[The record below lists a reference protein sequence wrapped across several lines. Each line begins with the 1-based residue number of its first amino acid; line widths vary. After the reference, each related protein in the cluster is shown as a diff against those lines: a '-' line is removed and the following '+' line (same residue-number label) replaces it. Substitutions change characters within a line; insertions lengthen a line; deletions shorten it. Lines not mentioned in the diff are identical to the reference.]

1 MSSCAPGSPVVDRT
15 IERGSA
21 VRTDSIGMDGV
32 GIADAVA
39 AGEMSAREVV
49 EQSIA
54 RIEQH
59 NATLNAVVAERFAQA
74 LDEVDRGLPDGP
86 LRGVPTLV
94 KDLGMH
100 VAGLPTTRGSR
111 LWADDVSP
119 ADSELV
125 ARYRRA
131 GMVVLGMTNSPELG
145 KNAST
150 EPLLHGPTR
159 NPWSPTH
166 SPGGSSGGSAAAVS
180 SGMVPVA
187 HGNDGGGSIRIPAS
201 MCGLFGLK
209 PSRGRVTAA
218 PETGVLAYPLGINH
232 ALTHSVRDSALLLD
246 IAAVPVPG
254 SAVGAPTP
262 QGSFTAQLRHDPG
275 RLRIGLVTRRT
286 DGGEVSPEVITA
298 VRSMAK
304 LCEELGHVVD
314 EVEIPDD
321 HEATMA
327 SFGTLM
333 GVTLLAQVDHR
344 LAELGRD
351 LREDDLE
358 PFTRTMYDYYRGSL
372 GATDYYD
379 ALCGVQATGWR
390 VGRAFADHDLLLT
403 PTIALPVPE
412 LGVLDTSKPEVMW
425 TRAAD
430 YSAFTG
436 LFNITGMPAM
446 SVPHGVD
453 AHGLPLGAHFVAD
466 FGREDVLLSL
476 AARLEEAAPWPVL
489 APGY

>member
-1 MSSCAPGSPVVDRT
+1 MTPDDRST
-15 IERGSA
+15 VSMQ
-21 VRTDSIGMDGV
+21 SIGMDAV
-32 GIADAVA
+32 GIAGAVA
-39 AGEMSAREVV
+39 AGETSAREVV

-54 RIEQH
+54 RIEAH
-59 NATLNAVVAERFAQA
+59 NGALNAVVAERFDQA
-74 LDEVDRGLPDGP
+74 LAEVDRGLPAGP
-86 LRGVPTLV
+86 LCGVPTLV
-94 KDLGMH
+94 KDLGMR

-111 LWADDVSP
+111 LWADDVAQ

-150 EPLLHGPTR
+150 EPLLHGPTH
-159 NPWSPTH
+159 NPWSTAH
-166 SPGGSSGGSAAAVS
+166 SPGGSSGGAAAAVS

-218 PETGVLAYPLGINH
+218 PETSVLAYPLGINH

-246 IAAVPVPG
+246 LAAERLPG

-262 QGSFTAQLRHDPG
+262 DGSFSAQLARATG

-286 DGGEVSPEVITA
+286 DGGEVNEEVLAAT
-298 VRSMAK
+298 RSMAK
-304 LCEELGHVVD
+304 VCEELGHVVD

-333 GVTLLAQVDHR
+333 GVSLLAQVDHR
-344 LAELGRD
+344 LAELGRE

-358 PFTRTMYDYYRGSL
+358 PFTRMMYDHYRGTL
-372 GATDYYD
+372 GPTDYYD
-379 ALCGVQATGWR
+379 ALCGVQATAWR
-390 VGRAFADHDLLLT
+390 VGRAFVEHDLLLT

-412 LGVLDTSKPEVMW
+412 LGVLDTSNPEAMW
-425 TRAAD
+425 TRAGD
-430 YSAFTG
+430 YSAFTS

-446 SVPHGVD
+446 SVPHGTD
-453 AHGLPLGAHFVAD
+453 SGGLPLGAHFVAD
-466 FGREDVLLSL
+466 FGREDLLLSL